1 MKIYDVL
8 KVSNSKYISLLVRG
22 FDSRE
27 FTFPKYIPRYPIV
40 LKCIGGVFFKGFL
53 SEKSGLFL
61 VKFDHFSD
69 ILSKMI
75 PFGAKFLTLW
85 DKILSK

>member
-27 FTFPKYIPRYPIV
+27 FKFPKYIPRYPIV
-40 LKCIGGVFFKGFL
+40 LKCIGGVFFKGLLEEKVLFWLVSQVVYLFKLVITLL
-53 SEKSGLFL
+53 SSTIKLLGPSN
-61 VKFDHFSD
+61 H
-69 ILSKMI
+69 
-75 PFGAKFLTLW
+75 
-85 DKILSK
+85 